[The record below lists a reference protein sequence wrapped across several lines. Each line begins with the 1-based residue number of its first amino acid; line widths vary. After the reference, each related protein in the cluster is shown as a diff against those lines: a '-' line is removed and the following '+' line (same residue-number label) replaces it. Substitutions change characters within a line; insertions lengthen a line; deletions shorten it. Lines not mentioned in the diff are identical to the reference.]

1 MGRLSG
7 NIRISRKEEVAPLP
21 SITKK
26 DKKNYFGFNK
36 GCTFVSQQS
45 SSEYTTS
52 ITQRPEVH
60 GFDVRIRNSN
70 VTFNNYIARI
80 GNLKLPKN
88 GRYFISF
95 DCWCSEN
102 YNQARF
108 YVDLCDA
115 PTNPYVDKGFH
126 SDGSEKVH
134 YSAFV
139 DVTNYN
145 LLEGFFDFNL
155 SSSSISTGTVYH
167 IENLMIT
174 DSDEEVDF
182 VRPIEDIIAN
192 TLNGIDRPPQMVR
205 RRIAEKNTWYSNG
218 KDLLNDETI
227 RYLDIVVP
235 YGTKDIANANVYMCV
250 NSMSFNENPTDS
262 VLASS
267 SNWKRLPNRGVY
279 YMDTLITNTVD
290 SNNVAAQNI
299 ILKSGNTVNG
309 ALTGVPGSQASNSA
323 IGGEG
328 YYMWIGSSN
337 ANSAPFSI
345 DVNGN
350 VNLGG
355 NASFNRN
362 VVEMKNDFTISTSTK
377 ESIFHCLPTNRT
389 SISVTINS
397 GNYNNKEIEIVNAA
411 SVTQTDPS
419 ARIIEINKNGGIKF
433 IVKGQV
439 VDYIS
444 LNGVGSLVKLR
455 HISSTNYGTSTNY
468 FIVMNPEA
476 FEIDPTE
483 NVAFAKKIPFVG
495 RVYDIN
501 VTIKNKN
508 WYFGENNHIETF
520 SSQEA
525 EDNGIYVDTNLP
537 QEVRSWNEETKDLLV
552 GVPYEITITKYNKD
566 GTENKY
572 KISGTSDGKSSSHA
586 MLHLYVSSH
595 GSTPKTT
602 LMVIDL
608 SSFYYTSND
617 PFNGLF
623 SKNNKVFL
631 ERNAN
636 YAENNNAVIHNLQ
649 DAKDGSN
656 SGFLGVKLIVKTPD
670 YWDARG
676 SETDKHPDYPTVNF
690 NGTLY
695 VNK

>member
-36 GCTFVSQQS
+36 GCNFVSQQT
-45 SSEYTTS
+45 SSEYTTV

-60 GFDVRIRNSN
+60 GFDVRIKTGS
-70 VTFNNYIARI
+70 VTLNNYIARVD
-80 GNLKLPKN
+80 NLKLPKN

-108 YVDLCDA
+108 YVELCDA
-115 PTNPYVDKGFH
+115 TTNPYVAKGFH
-126 SDGSEKVH
+126 SDGSDKVH

-155 SSSSISTGTVYH
+155 SSSSISAGTVYH

-182 VRPIEDIIAN
+182 VKPIEDIIAN

-205 RRIAEKNTWYSNG
+205 RRIAEKNVWYSNG

-227 RYLDIVVP
+227 TYLDIVVP
-235 YGTKDIANANVYMCV
+235 YGTKDIANANVYMCI

-309 ALTGVPGSQASNSA
+309 ALTGVPGSQASNSS

-377 ESIFHCLPTNRT
+377 ESIFHCLPTNSRN
-389 SISVTINS
+389 ISVTINS

-433 IVKGQV
+433 IIKGHV
-439 VDYIS
+439 IDYIS

-455 HISSTNYGTSTNY
+455 HISSTNYGASTNY

-476 FEIDPTE
+476 FEVDPTE
-483 NVAFAKKIPFVG
+483 NAAFAKKIPFVG

-537 QEVRSWNEETKDLLV
+537 QEVRSWNDETKDLLV

-602 LMVIDL
+602 LMVIDF

-631 ERNAN
+631 ERNAD

-649 DAKDGSN
+649 DSKDGSN
-656 SGFLGVKLIVKTPD
+656 SGFLGIKLIVKTPD

-676 SETDKHPDYPTVNF
+676 SEIDKHPDYPTVNF

>member
-36 GCTFVSQQS
+36 GCTFVSQKS
-45 SSEYTTS
+45 SSGYTTI

-60 GFDVRIRNSN
+60 GFDIRIRNSN

-115 PTNPYVDKGFH
+115 PTSHYVDKGFH

-139 DVTNYN
+139 DVTKYN

-155 SSSSISTGTVYH
+155 ASSSISTGTVYH

-182 VRPIEDIIAN
+182 VKPIEDIIAN

-205 RRIAEKNTWYSNG
+205 RRIAEKNTRYSNG

-227 RYLDIVVP
+227 TYLDIVVP

-267 SNWKRLPNRGVY
+267 SNWKRLSNRGVY
-279 YMDTLITNTVD
+279 YMDTLITNNID

-350 VNLGG
+350 VTLGG

-377 ESIFHCLPTNRT
+377 ESIFHCLCIKNA
-389 SISVTINS
+389 IDVTINN
-397 GNYNNKEIEIVNAA
+397 GNYNNKEIEIVNATPFKGTN
-411 SVTQTDPS
+411 SG
-419 ARIIEINKNGGIKF
+419 ARHVEINRKGGIKF
-433 IVKGQV
+433 IIQGDV
-439 VDYIS
+439 VDSIV
-444 LNGVGSLVKLR
+444 LNDVGSVVKLR
-455 HISSTNYGTSTNY
+455 HIFSSSYDNSSNY
-468 FIVMNPEA
+468 FVIMNPEA
-476 FEIDPTE
+476 FTVD
-483 NVAFAKKIPFVG
+483 NARSVVFAKPIPFVG
-495 RVYDIN
+495 KPYDIN
-501 VTIKNKN
+501 LTIKSKD
-508 WYFGENNHIETF
+508 WYFNKGNHIVTF
-520 SSQEA
+520 TDQEA
-525 EDNGIYVDTNLP
+525 EDNGIFVNTNLP
-537 QEVRSWNEETKDLLV
+537 EEIRGLNGETKKLLV
-552 GVPYEITITKYNKD
+552 GVKYEITITKYNKD
-566 GTENKY
+566 GTETKY
-572 KISGTSDGKSSSHA
+572 KFSDTSDNNTSHEP
-586 MLHLYVSSH
+586 MCHIYLYEH
-595 GSTPKTT
+595 GSAPYGT
-602 LMVIDL
+602 LTVIDL
-608 SSFYYTSND
+608 DSFYYKTED

-631 ERNAN
+631 KGNSYYSEHKNAF
-636 YAENNNAVIHNLQ
+636 VHSLF
-649 DAKDGSN
+649 DAKDNSS
-656 SGFLGVKLIVKTPD
+656 SGFLGVKLIIRTPD
-670 YWDARG
+670 YWQATD
-676 SETDKHPDYPTVNF
+676 SETNNNPDYPTVNF

>member
-7 NIRISRKEEVAPLP
+7 NIRISRKEEAAPLP

-36 GCTFVSQQS
+36 DCTFVSQQS

-70 VTFNNYIARI
+70 VTFNNYIARV

-115 PTNPYVDKGFH
+115 TTSPYVDKGFH
-126 SDGSEKVH
+126 SNGSEKVH

-155 SSSSISTGTVYH
+155 TSSSISTGTVYH

-192 TLNGIDRPPQMVR
+192 TLNGINRPPQMVR

-227 RYLDIVVP
+227 TYLDIVVP
-235 YGTKDIANANVYMCV
+235 YGTKDIANANVYMCI

-377 ESIFHCLPTNRT
+377 ESIFHCLPTNSRN
-389 SISVTINS
+389 ISVTISN

-455 HISSTNYGTSTNY
+455 HISSTNYGASTNY

-537 QEVRSWNEETKDLLV
+537 QEVRSWNDETKDLLV

-670 YWDARG
+670 YWDGRG

>member
-36 GCTFVSQQS
+36 GCNFVSQQS
-45 SSEYTTS
+45 SSEYTTT

-60 GFDVRIRNSN
+60 GFDIRIKTSG
-70 VTFNNYIARI
+70 VTLNNYIARVD
-80 GNLKLPKN
+80 NLKLPKN
-88 GRYFISF
+88 GKYFISF

-102 YNQARF
+102 YNQTRF
-108 YVDLCDA
+108 YVDLCDS
-115 PTNPYVDKGFH
+115 PTNPYVDKGF
-126 SDGSEKVH
+126 SSEGSTKIH

-155 SSSSISTGTVYH
+155 TPSSPISTGTVYH

-205 RRIAEKNTWYSNG
+205 RRIAEKNVWYSNG

-227 RYLDIVVP
+227 TYLDIVVP
-235 YGTKDIANANVYMCV
+235 YGTKDIANANVYMCI

-267 SNWKRLPNRGVY
+267 SNWKRLPNRGVQ
-279 YMDTLITNTVD
+279 YMDTLIANNID

-323 IGGEG
+323 VGGSG

-337 ANSAPFSI
+337 ANNAPFSV

-350 VNLGG
+350 VKLGG
-355 NASFNRN
+355 SASFNRN

-377 ESIFHCLPTNRT
+377 ESIFHCLPSNNRN
-389 SISVTINS
+389 INVTINN
-397 GNYNNKEIEIVNAA
+397 GNYDNKEIEIVNAA
-411 SVTQTDPS
+411 SVSETDPS

-433 IVKGQV
+433 IIKGHV

-455 HISSTNYGTSTNY
+455 HVSSSNYGASTNY

-476 FEIDPTE
+476 FTIDTSE
-483 NVAFAKKIPFVG
+483 SAAFAKPIPFVG
-495 RVYDIN
+495 KVYDIN
-501 VTIKNKN
+501 ITVKSKD
-508 WYFGENNHIETF
+508 WYFDHGHTIETF
-520 SSQEA
+520 SNTEA
-525 EDNGIYVDTNLP
+525 EDNGIYVHTNLP
-537 QEVRSWNEETKDLLV
+537 QDIRSWNPETKDLLV
-552 GVPYEITITKYNKD
+552 GVPYEIVITKYNND
-566 GTENKY
+566 GTEVKY
-572 KISGTSDGKSSSHA
+572 KYSSTSYGKSSSHSEFQ
-586 MLHLYVSSH
+586 LYADNVSS
-595 GSTPKTT
+595 GEKQT
-602 LMVIDL
+602 LLVVDL
-608 SSFYYTSND
+608 NAFYYRPDN

-623 SKNNKVFL
+623 SKNNKVFIQRSPYP
-631 ERNAN
+631 ENPNA
-636 YAENNNAVIHNLQ
+636 AIHNLM
-649 DAKDGSN
+649 DANDTSN
-656 SGFLGVKLIVKTPD
+656 TGFLGTKLIIRTPSCLL
-670 YWDARG
+670 YNNNESGRNP
-676 SETDKHPDYPTVNF
+676 EYPIINF
-690 NGTLY
+690 SGTLY

>member
-45 SSEYTTS
+45 SSEYTTT

-108 YVDLCDA
+108 YIDLCDS
-115 PTNPYVDKGFH
+115 PTNPYVDKGF
-126 SDGSEKVH
+126 GSEGSTKIH
-134 YSAFV
+134 YSTFV

-155 SSSSISTGTVYH
+155 ASSSISTGTVYH

-182 VRPIEDIIAN
+182 VKPIEDIIAN

-227 RYLDIVVP
+227 TYLDIVVP
-235 YGTKDIANANVYMCV
+235 YGTKDIANANVYMCI

-279 YMDTLITNTVD
+279 YMDTLITNNID

-377 ESIFHCLPTNRT
+377 ESIFHCLPTNSRN
-389 SISVTINS
+389 ISVTINS

-433 IVKGQV
+433 IIKGHV
-439 VDYIS
+439 IDYIS

-455 HISSTNYGTSTNY
+455 HISSTNYGASTNY

-476 FEIDPTE
+476 FEVDPTE
-483 NVAFAKKIPFVG
+483 NAAFAKKIPFVG

-537 QEVRSWNEETKDLLV
+537 QEVRSWNDETKDLLV

-602 LMVIDL
+602 LMVIDF
-608 SSFYYTSND
+608 SSFYYTSHD

-636 YAENNNAVIHNLQ
+636 YAENDNAVIHNLQ
-649 DAKDGSN
+649 DSKDGSN
-656 SGFLGVKLIVKTPD
+656 SGFLGIKLIVKTPD

>member
-36 GCTFVSQQS
+36 GCNFVSQQVS
-45 SSEYTTS
+45 GENTTT

-70 VTFNNYIARI
+70 VTLNNYIARI

-102 YNQARF
+102 YNQSRF
-108 YVDLCDA
+108 YVDLCDS
-115 PTNPYVDKGFH
+115 PTNPYVDKDFH
-126 SDGSEKVH
+126 SDGFDKVH

-139 DVTNYN
+139 NVTNYN

-155 SSSSISTGTVYH
+155 TSSSISTGTVYH

-192 TLNGIDRPPQMVR
+192 TLNGIDRPPQIVR
-205 RRIAEKNTWYSNG
+205 RRIAEKNVWYSNG

-227 RYLDIVVP
+227 TYLDIVVP
-235 YGTKDIANANVYMCV
+235 YGTKDIANANVYMCI

-377 ESIFHCLPTNRT
+377 ESIFHCLPLRSTG
-389 SISVTINS
+389 IDVTINS

-411 SVTQTDPS
+411 SVTETDPS
-419 ARIIEINKNGGIKF
+419 VRIIEINKRGGIKF
-433 IVKGQV
+433 IIKGHV

-455 HISSTNYGTSTNY
+455 HVSSTSYGTSTNY

-476 FEIDPTE
+476 FEVDPTE
-483 NVAFAKKIPFVG
+483 NAAFAKKIPFVG

-501 VTIKNKN
+501 VTVKNKD
-508 WYFGENNHIETF
+508 WYFGEGHHIETF
-520 SSQEA
+520 TDSQA
-525 EDNGIYVDTNLP
+525 EDNGIFVDTNLP
-537 QEVRSWNEETKDLLV
+537 EDVKGWRGVTKDLLV
-552 GVPYEITITKYNKD
+552 GVKYEITITKYNKD
-566 GTENKY
+566 GTETKY
-572 KISGTSDGKSSSHA
+572 KFSDTSDGASSSHA
-586 MLHLYVSSH
+586 MCHIYAYEH
-595 GSTPKTT
+595 GPTPKST
-602 LMVIDL
+602 LMVIDFN
-608 SSFYYTSND
+608 SFYYKSED

-631 ERNAN
+631 ERNPY
-636 YAENNNAVIHNLQ
+636 YAENHDAVVHSLM
-649 DAKDGSN
+649 DTKDNSN
-656 SGFLGVKLIVKTPD
+656 SGFLGIKLIVKTPD

>member
-36 GCTFVSQQS
+36 GCNFVSQQS

-60 GFDVRIRNSN
+60 GFDVRIRSNN
-70 VTFNNYIARI
+70 VTFNNYIARV

-115 PTNPYVDKGFH
+115 STSPHVDKGF
-126 SDGSEKVH
+126 GSEGSTKIH

-155 SSSSISTGTVYH
+155 SSSSITTGTVYH

-192 TLNGIDRPPQMVR
+192 TLNGINRPPQMVR
-205 RRIAEKNTWYSNG
+205 RRIAEKNVWYGNG

-227 RYLDIVVP
+227 TYLDIVVP

-267 SNWKRLPNRGVY
+267 SNWKRLPNRGVQ
-279 YMDTLITNTVD
+279 YMDTLITNNID

-309 ALTGVPGSQASNSA
+309 ALSGVPGSQASNSA

-337 ANSAPFSI
+337 ANNAPFSI

-362 VVEMKNDFTISTSTK
+362 VVEMKSDFTISTSTK
-377 ESIFHCLPTNRT
+377 ESIFHCLPTNSRN
-389 SISVTINS
+389 ISVTISS
-397 GNYNNKEIEIVNAA
+397 GNYNNKEIEIVNAT

-444 LNGVGSLVKLR
+444 LNGVGSLVRLR
-455 HISSTNYGTSTNY
+455 HISSTNYGASTNY

-537 QEVRSWNEETKDLLV
+537 QEVRSWNDETKDLLV

-636 YAENNNAVIHNLQ
+636 YAENHDAVIHSLQ
-649 DAKDGSN
+649 DAKDSSN

-676 SETDKHPDYPTVNF
+676 SETDKHPDYPTINF

>member
-108 YVDLCDA
+108 YVDLCDS

-126 SDGSEKVH
+126 SEGATKIH

-155 SSSSISTGTVYH
+155 ASSSISTGTVYH

-227 RYLDIVVP
+227 TYLDIVVP
-235 YGTKDIANANVYMCV
+235 YGTKDIANANVYMCI

-389 SISVTINS
+389 NISVTINS

-455 HISSTNYGTSTNY
+455 HISSTNYGASTNY

-537 QEVRSWNEETKDLLV
+537 QEVRSWNDETKDLLV

-649 DAKDGSN
+649 DTKDDSN
-656 SGFLGVKLIVKTPD
+656 SGFLGVKLIIKTPD

>member
-1 MGRLSG
+1 MGLLSG
-7 NIRISRKEEVAPLP
+7 NIRISRKEEAAPLP

-70 VTFNNYIARI
+70 VTFNNYIARV

-115 PTNPYVDKGFH
+115 PTSPYVDKGFH

-155 SSSSISTGTVYH
+155 TSSSISTGTVYH

-182 VRPIEDIIAN
+182 VKPIEDIIAN

-227 RYLDIVVP
+227 TYLDIVVP
-235 YGTKDIANANVYMCV
+235 YGTKDIANANVYMCI

-279 YMDTLITNTVD
+279 YMDTLITNNID

-377 ESIFHCLPTNRT
+377 ESIFHCLPARSTG
-389 SISVTINS
+389 IDVTINS

-411 SVTQTDPS
+411 SVTETDPS
-419 ARIIEINKNGGIKF
+419 VRIIEINKRGGIKF
-433 IVKGQV
+433 IIKGHV
-439 VDYIS
+439 IDYIS

-455 HISSTNYGTSTNY
+455 HISSNSYGASTNY
-468 FIVMNPEA
+468 FVVMNPEA
-476 FEIDPTE
+476 FEVDPTE
-483 NVAFAKKIPFVG
+483 NAAFAKKIPFVG
-495 RVYDIN
+495 KVYDIN
-501 VTIKNKN
+501 VTVKSKD
-508 WYFGENNHIETF
+508 WYFDHGHTIETF

-525 EDNGIYVDTNLP
+525 EDNGIYVNTNLP
-537 QEVRSWNEETKDLLV
+537 QEVRQWNGETKDLLV
-552 GVPYEITITKYNKD
+552 GVPYEITITKYNQD
-566 GTENKY
+566 GTEIKY
-572 KISGTSDGKSSSHA
+572 KYSSTSNGKTSSHSEFQ
-586 MLHLYVSSH
+586 LYADNV
-595 GSTPKTT
+595 GVNEKNT
-602 LMVIDL
+602 LLVIDL
-608 SSFYYTSND
+608 NAFYYRSDN

-631 ERNAN
+631 EKNPY
-636 YAENNNAVIHNLQ
+636 YAENPNAIVHNLM
-649 DAKDGSN
+649 DANDTSN
-656 SGFLGVKLIVKTPD
+656 NGFLGIKLIIDTPNCLL
-670 YWDARG
+670 YNNNESGRN
-676 SETDKHPDYPTVNF
+676 PDYPIINF
-690 NGTLY
+690 HGTLY

>member
-60 GFDVRIRNSN
+60 GFDIRIRNSN
-70 VTFNNYIARI
+70 VIFNNYIARI

-102 YNQARF
+102 YNQAHF
-108 YVDLCDA
+108 YVDLCDS
-115 PTNPYVDKGFH
+115 PTSPYVANGFH

-218 KDLLNDETI
+218 KDLLNNETI
-227 RYLDIVVP
+227 TYLDIVVP
-235 YGTKDIANANVYMCV
+235 YGTKDIANANVYMCI

-377 ESIFHCLPTNRT
+377 ESIFHCLPTNSRN
-389 SISVTINS
+389 ISVTINT
-397 GNYNNKEIEIVNAA
+397 GNYNNKEIEIVNAT

-444 LNGVGSLVKLR
+444 LNGVGSLVKIR
-455 HISSTNYGTSTNY
+455 HISSTNYGASTNY

-537 QEVRSWNEETKDLLV
+537 QEVRSWNDETKDLLV

-636 YAENNNAVIHNLQ
+636 YAENNNAVVHNLQ
-649 DAKDGSN
+649 DSKDGSN

-676 SETDKHPDYPTVNF
+676 SETDKYPDYPTVNF

>member
-115 PTNPYVDKGFH
+115 TTSPYADKGFH

-155 SSSSISTGTVYH
+155 TSSSISTGTVYH

-227 RYLDIVVP
+227 TYLDIVVP

-337 ANSAPFSI
+337 ANNAPFSV

-350 VNLGG
+350 VTLGG

-377 ESIFHCLPTNRT
+377 ESIFHCLCIKNE
-389 SISVTINS
+389 IDVTIND
-397 GNYNNKEIEIVNAA
+397 GNYNNKEIEIVNATPFKGTN
-411 SVTQTDPS
+411 SG
-419 ARIIEINKNGGIKF
+419 ARRVEINRQGGIKF
-433 IVKGQV
+433 IIQGDV
-439 VDYIS
+439 VDSIV
-444 LNGVGSLVKLR
+444 LNDVGSVVKLR
-455 HISSTNYGTSTNY
+455 HIFSSSYDGSSNY
-468 FIVMNPEA
+468 FVIMNPEA
-476 FEIDPTE
+476 FTID
-483 NVAFAKKIPFVG
+483 NSRSVVFAKPIPFVG
-495 RVYDIN
+495 KPYDIN
-501 VTIKNKN
+501 LTIKSKD
-508 WYFGENNHIETF
+508 WYFDKSNRIATF
-520 SSQEA
+520 TDQEA
-525 EDNGIYVDTNLP
+525 EDNGIFVNTNLP
-537 QEVRSWNEETKDLLV
+537 EEIRGWNGETKKLLV
-552 GVPYEITITKYNKD
+552 GVKYEITITKYNKD
-566 GTENKY
+566 GTETKY
-572 KISGTSDGKSSSHA
+572 KFSGTSDDNTSHEP
-586 MLHLYVSSH
+586 MCHIYLYEH
-595 GSTPKTT
+595 GSAPYGT
-602 LMVIDL
+602 LTVIDL
-608 SSFYYTSND
+608 DSFYYKTED

-631 ERNAN
+631 EGNS
-636 YAENNNAVIHNLQ
+636 YYSENKNAVVHSLF
-649 DAKDGSN
+649 DAKDNSS
-656 SGFLGVKLIVKTPD
+656 SGFLGIKLIIKTPD
-670 YWDARG
+670 YWQATD
-676 SETDKHPDYPTVNF
+676 SETNNNPDYPTVNF

>member
-36 GCTFVSQQS
+36 GCNFVSQQVS
-45 SSEYTTS
+45 GENTTT

-70 VTFNNYIARI
+70 VTLNNYIARV

-95 DCWCSEN
+95 DCWCSES
-102 YNQARF
+102 YNQACF

-115 PTNPYVDKGFH
+115 PTSPYVAKCFH
-126 SDGSEKVH
+126 SDGSDKIH

-139 DVTNYN
+139 NVTNYN

-155 SSSSISTGTVYH
+155 TSSSISTGTVYH

-205 RRIAEKNTWYSNG
+205 RRIAEKNVWYSNG

-227 RYLDIVVP
+227 TYLDIVVP

-377 ESIFHCLPTNRT
+377 ESIFHCLPTNSRN
-389 SISVTINS
+389 ISVTINS

-433 IVKGQV
+433 IIKGHV
-439 VDYIS
+439 IDYIS

-455 HISSTNYGTSTNY
+455 HVSSTNYGASTNY

-476 FEIDPTE
+476 FEVDLTE
-483 NVAFAKKIPFVG
+483 NAAFAKKIPFVG

-501 VTIKNKN
+501 VTIKSKN
-508 WYFGENNHIETF
+508 WYFGENNTIETF

-525 EDNGIYVDTNLP
+525 EDNGIYVNTNLP
-537 QEVRSWNEETKDLLV
+537 QEVRSWNDETKDLLV
-552 GVPYEITITKYNKD
+552 SVPYEITITKYNKD

-572 KISGTSDGKSSSHA
+572 KFSGTSDGKSSSHA

-608 SSFYYTSND
+608 NSFYYTSND

-631 ERNAN
+631 ERNAD
-636 YAENNNAVIHNLQ
+636 YGENSNATVHSLMDANDTSNN
-649 DAKDGSN
+649 
-656 SGFLGVKLIVKTPD
+656 GFLGIKLIVKTPD

-690 NGTLY
+690 SGTLY